1 MAAST
6 EQKVDFLLK
15 KLGYSSSKTGIAEDE
30 SSLSGTKKAPFAE
43 PIPSPLVVPDSS
55 VWSNSEW
62 IPTTPPGS
70 DTSYVK
76 TYLAAASGYHMTE
89 DTTVSGSRSFVA
101 RTTYNNNSTANLKNW
116 IDTQFGADY
125 IVKVYKGDPNS
136 GGVQLSA
143 AGSGSN
149 DTWFFDYSAGVLNFN
164 GTSVPSGVTSSNIYL
179 VGYRY
184 IGETGVLTPGDDFET
199 RNLNVTGIATV
210 AGSTDL
216 NGNLDVAGVSTF
228 VGVGTFQN
236 DLYVAGDLNVV
247 GDVVYDEVTGRN
259 INISGISTFNVVDIN
274 GNLDVDSHTHL
285 DNVSVS
291 GVTTFGG
298 NVDITGTSNLYVSGN
313 LTVDGT
319 ETKLNT
325 NTLEVEDINVGIA
338 STASKLSDA
347 QIDGAGI
354 TIYSSGGDK
363 TLTWDHSNSRMS
375 FSNDLYAPNVIVGT
389 DLTVGGNLN
398 VTGDVVY
405 DEVTGRN
412 INITGVSTFVT
423 VDINGD
429 IDVDGHTNLDNV
441 SVSGVTTFASDVDI
455 TGDVDIDGQT
465 DLDVLNVS
473 EVATFSSTVDVD
485 GQTTLDHLNVSGV
498 STFAGIGTFTSHL
511 FVGGNLEVKG
521 TTKFE
526 GGTLTLGD
534 ADTDNIVFGGE
545 VDSNILPDDDN
556 TFDLGSSAKR
566 WKDVYATNFHGDGS
580 NLTNT
585 GASLSAASGTQ
596 RLVVT
601 NLTSGTMTA
610 ASTDSDL
617 VFIAGNNLLSL
628 NGNLSVTGVATFTG
642 PITAGSSLGVAGQYM
657 RRTGTGV
664 TWASFPELRQ
674 TTSFTATANQ
684 TSFTWSHNANFLDV
698 FLNGVKLAT
707 TEYTA
712 NGSSVVLNSGC
723 FAGDIVEFHSYNIA
737 SNYGAGGGGSTT
749 LGGLTDVTISGASN
763 GQVLKYNGS
772 AWVNGTD
779 EEGSVGSAGTWA
791 STPTGIS
798 TTKNVS
804 IGGDLNVTGITTL
817 GVTTASTLNVSGVS
831 TFIGAINANGGA
843 NISGDLVVGDITAS
857 DLNITGIATFAN
869 ELDLGTATL
878 NVNHL
883 VVSGVTTVAGITSY
897 TKNVTFAPSG
907 GGGGVNEVN
916 FYGGTPDQRMRWR
929 NNGSNSALHLNDHVH
944 LWFGDDMSTQL
955 EAHGNGGPSDHF
967 RWKQYTD
974 YGDNPL
980 HFWSDTVHIEGSPTN
995 SHNTRSIAGFAYTGG
1010 VELYYTGTKRLQTSG
1025 IGVTVFG
1032 QLDAT
1037 SANFTGNVSVG
1048 GTLTYED
1055 VKNVDSIGIVTART
1069 DIHVG
1074 AGVSAVGIVT
1084 ANSFRGDGSQ
1094 LTGISASSLQA
1105 GADIA
1110 PRHVN
1115 ASGIITATSATIGSL
1130 GISTIAGNWGA
1141 SAGVGKTVDTIDI
1154 SSDDF
1159 KTAEYTAW
1167 FNYSSG
1173 GVSNIQSQKLLVM
1186 QDGSNAYSQEFAI
1199 MSAPNKVVSLSASIT
1214 GNIVSILATPESGIS
1229 GVTTYKLARNTLL

>member
-1 MAAST
+1 
-6 EQKVDFLLK
+6 
-15 KLGYSSSKTGIAEDE
+15 
-30 SSLSGTKKAPFAE
+30 
-43 PIPSPLVVPDSS
+43 
-55 VWSNSEW
+55 
-62 IPTTPPGS
+62 
-70 DTSYVK
+70 
-76 TYLAAASGYHMTE
+76 
-89 DTTVSGSRSFVA
+89 
-101 RTTYNNNSTANLKNW
+101 
-116 IDTQFGADY
+116 
-125 IVKVYKGDPNS
+125 
-136 GGVQLSA
+136 
-143 AGSGSN
+143 
-149 DTWFFDYSAGVLNFN
+149 
-164 GTSVPSGVTSSNIYL
+164 
-179 VGYRY
+179 
-184 IGETGVLTPGDDFET
+184 
-199 RNLNVTGIATV
+199 
-210 AGSTDL
+210 
-216 NGNLDVAGVSTF
+216 
-228 VGVGTFQN
+228 
-236 DLYVAGDLNVV
+236 
-247 GDVVYDEVTGRN
+247 
-259 INISGISTFNVVDIN
+259 
-274 GNLDVDSHTHL
+274 
-285 DNVSVS
+285 
-291 GVTTFGG
+291 
-298 NVDITGTSNLYVSGN
+298 
-313 LTVDGT
+313 
-319 ETKLNT
+319 
-325 NTLEVEDINVGIA
+325 
-338 STASKLSDA
+338 
-347 QIDGAGI
+347 
-354 TIYSSGGDK
+354 
-363 TLTWDHSNSRMS
+363 
-375 FSNDLYAPNVIVGT
+375 
-389 DLTVGGNLN
+389 
-398 VTGDVVY
+398 
-405 DEVTGRN
+405 
-412 INITGVSTFVT
+412 
-423 VDINGD
+423 
-429 IDVDGHTNLDNV
+429 
-441 SVSGVTTFASDVDI
+441 
-455 TGDVDIDGQT
+455 
-465 DLDVLNVS
+465 
-473 EVATFSSTVDVD
+473 
-485 GQTTLDHLNVSGV
+485 
-498 STFAGIGTFTSHL
+498 
-511 FVGGNLEVKG
+511 
-521 TTKFE
+521 
-526 GGTLTLGD
+526 
-534 ADTDNIVFGGE
+534 
-545 VDSNILPDDDN
+545 
-556 TFDLGSSAKR
+556 
-566 WKDVYATNFHGDGS
+566 
-580 NLTNT
+580 
-585 GASLSAASGTQ
+585 
-596 RLVVT
+596 
-601 NLTSGTMTA
+601 MTA

-779 EEGSVGSAGTWA
+779 EQGSVGSAGTWA

-804 IGGDLNVTGITTL
+804 IDGDLNVTGITTL

-878 NVNHL
+878 NVNTL
-883 VVSGVTTVAGITSY
+883 NVTGVTTIAGITTY
-897 TKNVTFAPSG
+897 TNNVNFGGLNKKVTFFGHSNL
-907 GGGGVNEVN
+907 V
-916 FYGGTPDQRMRWR
+916 DQKMYWDTSS
-929 NNGSNSALHLNDHVH
+929 NGALHFAPGVH
-944 LWFGDDMSTQL
+944 SYYGDMRTHIDP
-955 EAHGNGGPSDHF
+955 HGTGSAGHF
-967 RWKQYTD
+967 RIEQYMD
-974 YGDNPL
+974 EGDNPL
-980 HFWSDTVHIEGSPTN
+980 RIHSDFVRLVGSPTGG
-995 SHNTRSIAGFAYTGG
+995 HEGRDIAEFEYL
-1010 VELYYTGTKRLQTSG
+1010 EGTKLYHTDVKRFHTSG
-1025 IGVTVFG
+1025 VGVTVYG

-1037 SANFTGNVSVG
+1037 SATFSGNVSVG